1 MDPARSGVL
10 LTWAVYAPQ
19 SPASNWIIQTCA
31 PSDAVETLMTR
42 FGLSETEARTHASGR
57 FACATSLIR
66 AGAPVFSDNSA
77 IVDLAPMGP
86 VANPNPE
93 QPPVA
98 VAIPGDPL
106 AIYQSLPPPVDYS
119 VVVPSERL
127 LYHSA
132 LVEPVAEGRL
142 LDLVGRRRVLIQGPD
157 VWFPQGRWR
166 CSLRLI
172 LEGKV
177 GVTLLFEWAGA
188 DLEHTLA
195 QSGIYEVSLESV
207 GAGPVRAD
215 LRISLL
221 VPVLDGLLT
230 VQSMTIA
237 NIE

>member
-1 MDPARSGVL
+1 MDPSRSGVL
-10 LTWAVYAPQ
+10 LTWAIYTPQ
-19 SPASNWIIQTCA
+19 TAASHWIIQTCA
-31 PSDAVETLMTR
+31 PPGAVDTLITR
-42 FGLSETEARTHASGR
+42 FGLSEAEARAHASGR
-57 FACATSLIR
+57 FASATSLIE
-66 AGAPVFSDNSA
+66 AGAAVFSDNSE
-77 IVDLAPMGP
+77 VLDLSPMGP
-86 VANPNPE
+86 VANPNAV
-93 QPPVA
+93 QPQVA
-98 VAIPGDPL
+98 VVPAGDPL

-119 VVVPSERL
+119 VVVSPERL
-127 LYHSA
+127 LYHSI

-157 VWFPQGRWR
+157 VWFPEGRWR

-188 DLEHTLA
+188 ELEHTLA

-207 GAGPVRAD
+207 DAGPVRAD

-237 NIE
+237 NVR